1 MRFLFRNLH
10 VFVFA
15 FFSLL
20 AAVVVSGDPQKTV
33 RVVRPLVEDT
43 VELKNLVHGVYREVR
58 QVSWQRATDEAVSL
72 YVATMRMPTMLFERL
87 AERLQEV
94 ERKMSQKTSDD
105 TLAFSDGRL
114 PLRRVSFD
122 PANTSGGKDHGR
134 SYTAPAAG
142 PHL

>member
-1 MRFLFRNLH
+1 MRFLVRNLH

-20 AAVVVSGDPQKTV
+20 AAIVVSGDPQQAVK
-33 RVVRPLVEDT
+33 VVRPLVEDA
-43 VELKNLVHGVYREVR
+43 VELKNLAHGAYTEVR
-58 QVSWQRATDEAVSL
+58 QVSWRKAADEAVSL

-94 ERKMSQKTSDD
+94 EKKMSHQAKGD
-105 TLAFSDGRL
+105 TLALAAESL
-114 PLRRVSFD
+114 QLRKVSFE
-122 PANTSGGKDHGR
+122 PVGPSGGRNQFPGVAR
-134 SYTAPAAG
+134 ASAG